1 MNGEHTMRRT
11 LLVAVVTV
19 ALVAAL
25 APAAGAITGN
35 YQRDFTHT
43 GVGLLVTYDDDGEFA
58 GRCSGTLLDERFF
71 LTAAHCTAGKS
82 SARIYFEQAAGANY
96 DPALGIDP
104 QTGYPEEG
112 GVEAAKLHTP
122 EQYDDFASFPNTW
135 DVALVELAEGALGE
149 AYEGIDWVFGELP
162 EEGALT
168 ALAAR
173 SGKRHVSFTVSGY
186 GVTWINPAQVVSLRE
201 RLMAT
206 ATLTNL
212 QSSLA
217 DGYNLAHSGN
227 PGRGR
232 GGTCFGDSGGPVFLS
247 GTTTIMGVTS
257 FGLSAQTCTGPGF
270 AYRTDQPAVL
280 DWITTTMSED

>member
-1 MNGEHTMRRT
+1 MRRT
-11 LLVAVVTV
+11 PLLAVLTV
-19 ALVAAL
+19 AFVAAL
-25 APAAGAITGN
+25 SSSAGAITGN
-35 YQRDFTHT
+35 YEKDFTHT
-43 GVGLLVTYDDDGEFA
+43 GVGLLVTYDEDGEFA
-58 GRCSGTLLDERFF
+58 GRCSGTLLNDRIF

-82 SARIYFEQAAGANY
+82 SARIYFEQDAGANY
-96 DPALGIDP
+96 DPTLGVDP
-104 QTGYPEEG
+104 VTGYPDWG
-112 GVEAAKLHTP
+112 GVETAVLHTP
-122 EQYDDFASFPNTW
+122 EQYNDFASFPNTW
-135 DVALVELAEGALGE
+135 DVALVELAEGGLGE
-149 AYEGIDWVFGELP
+149 AYEDIDWVFGELP

-173 SGKRHVSFTVSGY
+173 SGKRDVSFTVSGY
-186 GVTWINPAQVVSLRE
+186 GVTWINPVQAVSFRE

-212 QSSLA
+212 RSNLT
-217 DGYNLAHSGN
+217 DGHNLAHSGN
-227 PGRGR
+227 PGREK

-280 DWITTTMSED
+280 DWIAQIMSGE

>member
-1 MNGEHTMRRT
+1 MRRR
-11 LLVAVVTV
+11 LLVAVLTV
-19 ALVAAL
+19 AFVAAL
-25 APAAGAITGN
+25 APSAGAITGN
-35 YQRDFTHT
+35 YQKDFTHT
-43 GVGLLVTYDDDGEFA
+43 GVGLLVTYDEAGEFA
-58 GRCSGTLLDERFF
+58 GRCSGTLLDDRFF
-71 LTAAHCTAGKS
+71 LTAAHCTAGKHG
-82 SARIYFEQAAGANY
+82 ARIYFEQDAGANY

-104 QTGYPEEG
+104 TTGYPETG
-112 GVEAAKLHTP
+112 GVEAAVLHTP
-122 EQYDDFASFPNTW
+122 EGYDGFASFPNTW
-135 DVALVELAEGALGE
+135 DVALVQLAEGALEE
-149 AYEGIDWVFGELP
+149 AYGDVDWVFGELP

-173 SGKRHVSFTVSGY
+173 SGKRHVTFTVSGY
-186 GVTWINPAQVVSLRE
+186 GVSWINPVQAVSFRE

-212 QSSLA
+212 RSNLA

-247 GTTTIMGVTS
+247 GTTTIVGVTS

-280 DWITTTMSED
+280 GWIAETMSGN